1 MTASRLHLLDA
12 LTASD
17 IDVRYQ
23 SGLIARFDKLL
34 HEYVSTI
41 PGPALKGLQLKKLR
55 EALKMTQ
62 KDVGWF
68 SGVEARTVRRWESGA
83 SDVPLV
89 VLIALKAFVVLGD
102 SVFDLL
108 KATGP
113 LHLVSLQDEAPSPA
127 VEPDATDSA
136 ADLDSPITEAERHA
150 SDRPDVV
157 TNDDIRWLL
166 TVKEMTPKQIA
177 DCAGVH
183 VSSVHRWKD
192 KTSRVTKGTAQLA
205 GLLKRLR
212 DAESSGAGRTRRR
225 QPALGR

>member
-34 HEYVSTI
+34 HEYVLSM
-41 PGPALKGLQLKKLR
+41 PDAAEKGRQLKTLR
-55 EALKMTQ
+55 ETMKMTQ
-62 KDVGWF
+62 EDVGWF
-68 SGVEARTVRRWESGA
+68 SGVEARTVRRWESGE
-83 SDVPLV
+83 SDVPPA
-89 VLIALKAFVVLGD
+89 VLIALKLFVVLGD
-102 SVFDLL
+102 GAFDLL

-113 LHLVSLQDEAPSPA
+113 LHLVSLRDEAPSPA
-127 VEPDATDSA
+127 VETDAADSA
-136 ADLDSPITEAERHA
+136 TDLDSPITEAERHA

-192 KTSRVTKGTAQLA
+192 KTSRVTKGTAQLVA
-205 GLLKRLR
+205 LLRRLR
-212 DAESSGAGRTRRR
+212 DAESTGAGWTRR
-225 QPALGR
+225 